1 MKILFLGL
9 GSIGHRHA
17 RLIHEH
23 WPEYELFAI
32 RSGHGGC
39 EESPKY
45 VRNIEDGRSTGMDI
59 IFVCTPSLMHMGAI
73 IWHAFTDRHF
83 FIEKPIGKNYIGV
96 KYALELVKINAIT
109 AYVAYPMR
117 FHPKVAKIGQLM
129 VDHGGVCHAR
139 FVCSSYL
146 PSWRPDADYK
156 RFYSANE
163 SMGGGILLDMSH
175 HAYFAEMLFGEVK
188 SLIGIRARLT
198 EITVDT
204 DDAADLIL
212 NHISGVVSNI
222 HVDFITKIGGGDRV
236 VLTMADGSCQRVYLD
251 LTQRETD
258 EMYLNQLK
266 HFFDN
271 LDNPNLDGNLASCVP
286 LFRKL
291 IKIREENPV

>member
-9 GSIGHRHA
+9 GSIGRRHA
-17 RLIHEH
+17 RLIHEN
-23 WPEYELFAI
+23 WPGYELYAM
-32 RSGHGGC
+32 RSGHGKC
-39 EESPKY
+39 EESPEY
-45 VRNIEDGRSTGMDI
+45 ICDVAWLNESPSVAFI
-59 IFVCTPSLMHMGAI
+59 CTPTFLHIADIVYAAYHKSHP
-73 IWHAFTDRHF
+73 
-83 FIEKPIGKNYIGV
+83 FIEKPIGDNVDQFQVLTDVVRKNN
-96 KYALELVKINAIT
+96 LT
-109 AYVAYPMR
+109 AYIAYPMR

-129 VDHGGVCHAR
+129 VDHAGVRHAR

-146 PSWRPDADYK
+146 PDWRPGTDHRK
-156 RFYSANE
+156 CYSANE

-188 SLIGIRARLT
+188 SLIGTRARLT

-204 DDAADLIL
+204 DDSADLIL
-212 NHISGVVSNI
+212 RHDSGVVSNI
-222 HVDFITKIGGGDRV
+222 HVDSITKVGGGDRV
-236 VLTMADGSCQRVYLD
+236 ILTMADGSCQRIYLD

-258 EMYLNQLK
+258 EMYLAQLR

-291 IKIREENPV
+291 IKIREENPI